1 MFCWR
6 CGAKNANDALF
17 CEECGAPFDAARVGP
32 QNPQQREIKP
42 EQQSPATPQY
52 LPAGVDQ
59 RTQTLTR
66 PSYPMST
73 QGQPTVR
80 PPKKR
85 PVRRTVIIVCICI
98 VVALG
103 GIGLAM
109 KAFFSRDLL
118 QTVYGGEKYAK
129 MSEKTAA
136 KVVGDNTLSYLSG
149 LSKTTAVQK
158 ANQAYVQQQKV
169 SMSLDKN
176 FKSYLNNVGYEN
188 TSSLDQIINY
198 ANSLTF
204 QNTYNYNGGLT
215 QMELALSDGNGKLLS
230 ATGYL
235 DNNHNG
241 YYQLPEISN
250 TYFMTKDIALDLNT
264 GSTLRNFSFDQ
275 KQMSESIAKLTQIW
289 DDAIDAGQTSIEKN
303 SELTVEGVSVN
314 AEKVTVVLSGDQLV
328 DLSKKLI
335 EAIRDDKYLYTFL
348 SENEQSL
355 VGSGQTTL
363 FSYLSKVY
371 GLPVGSEQTGLD
383 KNAYKDFLNQLE
395 DSAKNIPDTVQEIS
409 LSLYITPQNTSVGQS
424 CEISLKN
431 NDSGKSKVSLNY
443 ATDNSGKIS
452 SKALSLSV
460 DGDEYFYATQKA
472 DSSQSGDIVLAV
484 QDPSSKQGV
493 GLKIAYSDFK
503 KDQFM
508 GMPVYLGKYTV
519 SLQDPHN
526 TVKNYL
532 LDNVYDS
539 DTQGL
544 IKNLTDS
551 SVTVTNSLAGE
562 KLSTSVDL
570 SLSGLGDLKV
580 NQTTEVKSSEKIKL
594 PDVQANQTISIAQDG
609 IGSGEYDKLTQY
621 EKSSLTYLSKL
632 MKSHSD
638 LSDILSQTGLTQDYI
653 DQELQYY

>member
-1 MFCWR
+1 
-6 CGAKNANDALF
+6 
-17 CEECGAPFDAARVGP
+17 
-32 QNPQQREIKP
+32 
-42 EQQSPATPQY
+42 
-52 LPAGVDQ
+52 
-59 RTQTLTR
+59 
-66 PSYPMST
+66 MST
-73 QGQPTVR
+73 QGPPTVR

-85 PVRRTVIIVCICI
+85 HVGRTVIIVCICI

-103 GIGLAM
+103 GIGLVM
-109 KAFFSRDLL
+109 KAFFARDLL

-129 MSEKTAA
+129 MSAKTAA
-136 KVVGDNTLSYLSG
+136 KVVGDSTLSYLNG
-149 LSKTTAVQK
+149 LSKTTAAQK
-158 ANQAYVQQQKV
+158 TNQAYVQQQKV
-169 SMSLDKN
+169 NMSLDNN
-176 FKSYLNNVGYEN
+176 FKSYLNNVGN
-188 TSSLDQIINY
+188 TDTSVLDKLTNY
-198 ANSLTF
+198 ANSLTL
-204 QNTYNYNGGLT
+204 QTTYNYNNKLT
-215 QMELALSDGNGKLLS
+215 QMGFALSDGNGKLLS

-250 TYFMTKDIALDLNT
+250 TYFMTKDIALDPNT

-289 DDAIDAGQTSIEKN
+289 DDAINAGQTSIEN
-303 SELTVEGVSVN
+303 DSELTVEGVSVN
-314 AEKVTVVLSGDQLV
+314 AEKVTVTLSGDQLAN
-328 DLSKKLI
+328 LTENLI
-335 EAIRDDKYLYTFL
+335 GAIRDDEYLYTFL
-348 SENEQSL
+348 NENEQSL
-355 VGSGQTTL
+355 LGSGQTTL
-363 FSYLSKVY
+363 FSYLSEVY
-371 GLPVGSEQTGLD
+371 NLPVDSSLSGLD

-395 DSAKNIPDTVQEIS
+395 DSAKNIPDSVQDIS
-409 LSLYITPQNTSVGQS
+409 FSLYVTPQNTSVGQS

-431 NDSGKSKVSLNY
+431 NDSGQSKVSLNY
-443 ATDNSGKIS
+443 ATDNSGKVS

-460 DGDEYFYATQKA
+460 DGDDYFYATQKA
-472 DSSQSGDIVLAV
+472 DSAQSGDIVLAV
-484 QDPSSKQGV
+484 QDPSSKQSV

-503 KDQFM
+503 KDQFR

-519 SLQDPHN
+519 SLQDPNN

-570 SLSGLGDLKV
+570 NLSGLGELKV
-580 NQTTEVKSSEKIKL
+580 SQDTTETSSGKITM
-594 PDVQANQTISIAQDG
+594 PDVQTNQAISISQDG
-609 IGSGEYDKLTQY
+609 MGNNDYDLLTQY

-638 LSDILSQTGLTQDYI
+638 LSDILSQTGLTQDDI